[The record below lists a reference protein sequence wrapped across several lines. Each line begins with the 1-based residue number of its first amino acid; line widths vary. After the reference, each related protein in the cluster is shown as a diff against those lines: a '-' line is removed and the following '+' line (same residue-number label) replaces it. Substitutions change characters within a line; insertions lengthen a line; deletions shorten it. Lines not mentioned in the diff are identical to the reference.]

1 MQKYLIERTAAGAGR
16 MSPEEFV
23 AMSQRSCAALR
34 QLGFEIQWVQSFVTA
49 DKITCVY
56 LAADAETI
64 REHAEIAGFPCDHV
78 EPIAAVIDP
87 GTADGALWMATSAAV
102 AA

>member
-1 MQKYLIERTAAGAGR
+1 MQKYLIERTAPGAGR
-16 MSPEEFV
+16 LSPEELV
-23 AMSQRSCAALR
+23 AMSQTSCAALR
-34 QLGFEIQWVQSFVTA
+34 ELGFDIQWVQSFVTA

-56 LAADAETI
+56 LAPDAETI
-64 REHAEIAGFPCDHV
+64 RRHAEIAGFPCDHA

-87 GTADGALWMATSAAV
+87 GTAGGALWAASPATV

>member
-1 MQKYLIERTAAGAGR
+1 MQKYLIERTAPGAGR
-16 MSPEEFV
+16 LSAEELV
-23 AMSQRSCAALR
+23 AMSQTSCAALR
-34 QLGFEIQWVQSFVTA
+34 ELGIEIQWVQSFVTA

-56 LAADAETI
+56 LASDAETI
-64 REHAEIAGFPCDHV
+64 RRHAEIAGFPCDNV

-87 GTADGALWMATSAAV
+87 GTAGGALWAASPATV

>member
-1 MQKYLIERTAAGAGR
+1 MQKYLIERTAPGAGR
-16 MSPEEFV
+16 LSPEELV
-23 AMSQRSCAALR
+23 AMSQTSCAALR
-34 QLGFEIQWVQSFVTA
+34 KLGIEIQWMQSFVTG

-56 LAADAETI
+56 LASDAETI
-64 REHAEIAGFPCDHV
+64 RKHAQIAGFPCDHV

-87 GTADGALWMATSAAV
+87 ATADGALWTASAASV